1 MTRTERTRESY
12 AVLLLL
18 HGARLSDDH
27 IRRYTRKLNAGMAGN
42 PNVRIDECRQ
52 LLRIWRNV
60 QRKEYRF
67 EDLSIGEKF
76 EIMDAIEDDDVIA
89 AQDEMADREE
99 ATS

>member
-1 MTRTERTRESY
+1 MTPHERTRESY

-18 HGARLSDDH
+18 HGARLSDNH
-27 IRRYTRKLNAGMAGN
+27 IRRYTRLLNSGMQGN
-42 PNVRIDECRQ
+42 PNVRVEECRN
-52 LLRIWRNV
+52 LIRIWRNT